1 MEEGLCKRW
10 GKCSYWG
17 KSDSVQW
24 YQEGIENSRVKL
36 GFAVSPGVWLL
47 LSNLRVTTKPKH
59 LKQTD
64 PVEQKEF
71 VNSEPSKI
79 PVTTQLWHDVTIRS
93 FIDKL
98 DRPKHYKY
106 YNYTLLHVSMVMLP
120 HHDLQSTLLRLNHSF
135 QTKKTTN
142 APQNP
147 LVWWK
152 EPVKLSQ
159 LLYLYYSYVT
169 PIVYPIIEA
178 TTSASHSLCFLELF
192 KHSR

>member
-10 GKCSYWG
+10 GKRSYWG

-36 GFAVSPGVWLL
+36 GCAVSPGVWLL

-64 PVEQKEF
+64 PVEQNEF

-93 FIDKL
+93 FIYEL

-120 HHDLQSTLLRLNHSF
+120 HHDLQSTLLWLNHSF
-135 QTKKTTN
+135 PNQENDKRTPKPSCMVKRACETFSITV
-142 APQNP
+142 
-147 LVWWK
+147 LV
-152 EPVKLSQ
+152 
-159 LLYLYYSYVT
+159 LLLRYT
-169 PIVYPIIEA
+169 D
-178 TTSASHSLCFLELF
+178 SLPY
-192 KHSR
+192 HRSNH